1 MNKKTRNAVIT
12 LIMIIALIILLST
25 GVYINKQVLSFIL
38 GGIGLLILE
47 IGIYFIKGWDKE
59 EIELEELKGRIN
71 KALVLL
77 EEEKVNK
84 KEVTNILKG
93 E

>member
-47 IGIYFIKGWDKE
+47 IGLYFLKGWDKE
-59 EIELEELKGRIN
+59 QNTIEELKLNIN
-71 KALVLL
+71 KALLLL
-77 EEEKVNK
+77 EQEKIDKEEIKRV
-84 KEVTNILKG
+84 LKG